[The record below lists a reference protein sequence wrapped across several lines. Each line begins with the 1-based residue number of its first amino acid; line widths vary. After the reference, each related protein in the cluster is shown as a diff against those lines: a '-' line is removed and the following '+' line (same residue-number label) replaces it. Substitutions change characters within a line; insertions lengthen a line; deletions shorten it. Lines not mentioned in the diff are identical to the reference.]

1 MFGESGLMA
10 RVCEVGGI
18 DKLNKNNMKIIIILI
33 SLILGFSIWYLLG
46 WFVSNEPDM
55 FQWPLY
61 GKITYIVLSYIAAN
75 AIADILE
82 NDSII

>member
-1 MFGESGLMA
+1 
-10 RVCEVGGI
+10 
-18 DKLNKNNMKIIIILI
+18 
-33 SLILGFSIWYLLG
+33 LG